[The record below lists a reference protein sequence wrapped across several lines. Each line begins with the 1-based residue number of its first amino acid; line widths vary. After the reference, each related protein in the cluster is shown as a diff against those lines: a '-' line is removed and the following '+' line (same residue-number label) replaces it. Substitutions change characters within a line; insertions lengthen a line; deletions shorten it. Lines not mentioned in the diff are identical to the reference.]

1 MDNLVAQV
9 MSRLKQR
16 EQSVFN
22 LTFNKNI
29 NPSDKQVFIDHGI
42 IIIKNASIN
51 LIIDLYT
58 MNTNN
63 PWVNWILEG
72 ISYDVHFQLF
82 IIKQMVNFIPITMV
96 LDWPILF
103 VVDNELPL
111 IASYNR
117 IISRSEIAASP
128 DNSIIIQ
135 TKNQKFTDEAMDV
148 CRVKN
153 IEIKMRTEENCI
165 WQKS

>member
-1 MDNLVAQV
+1 
-9 MSRLKQR
+9 
-16 EQSVFN
+16 
-22 LTFNKNI
+22 
-29 NPSDKQVFIDHGI
+29 
-42 IIIKNASIN
+42 
-51 LIIDLYT
+51 
-58 MNTNN
+58 
-63 PWVNWILEG
+63 
-72 ISYDVHFQLF
+72 
-82 IIKQMVNFIPITMV
+82 MVNFIPRTMI

-103 VVDNELPL
+103 IVDNEFPL
-111 IASYNR
+111 IASCNR

-135 TKNQKFTDEAMDV
+135 TKNQKFTDEAIDV